1 VTLAGTVQEIHAA
14 AALQPTADEATGR
27 FRPTTQVV
35 PVDIAIHDRG
45 ERTLVPGMSATV
57 RIRRDR

>member
-1 VTLAGTVQEIHAA
+1 VQEIRAA
-14 AALQPTADEATGR
+14 AARQPSAEEATGR

-35 PVDIAIHDRG
+35 PVDIAIVDRG
-45 ERTLVPGMSATV
+45 HLTLVPGMSATV